1 MQDMA
6 LTYSEIMDYGR
17 GGKQYQ
23 PAEYGEIPGIRML
36 FHDLRKVIQ
45 SLVGP
50 ADTLEIALEEGDG
63 ELAKKSLG
71 RIRNSITC
79 VEEML
84 WNFSVPHPTASSK
97 DLSCDIGQVV
107 EDVVDSL
114 TPTLRK
120 KGIDIQRD
128 VKTPVYASISTADF
142 HRMILNLIVNA
153 AEAFDDEKGSSSIKV
168 AAKPVCEDWVEI
180 TVQDTGCGI
189 RREDFPTIFEV
200 GHTTKGDRGGSGLGL
215 AVVKQVVEASHG
227 TVRAWSQPGQGTRF
241 AVRLPNGRPHC
252 CNSGATV
259 VTVN

>member
-1 MQDMA
+1 MA
-6 LTYSEIMDYGR
+6 LTYSGIMDYGQ
-17 GGKQYQ
+17 GSKQYQ
-23 PAEYGEIPGIRML
+23 PAAYGEAPSVRML
-36 FHDLRKVIQ
+36 FHDLRKLIQ
-45 SLVGP
+45 SVVGP
-50 ADTLEIALEEGDG
+50 TDTLEIALEEGDG

-84 WNFSVPHPTASSK
+84 WNFSAPHPTASSK

-107 EDVVDSL
+107 EDVVGSL

-120 KGIDIQRD
+120 QGIEIQRN
-128 VKTPVYASISTADF
+128 VKTPVHASISKADF
-142 HRMILNLIVNA
+142 HRIILNLVVNA
-153 AEAFDDEKGSSSIKV
+153 TEAIDDERGSSSIKV
-168 AAKPVCEDWVEI
+168 AAESVCEDWVEI

-189 RREDFPTIFEV
+189 RHEDLPAIFEA

-227 TVRAWSQPGQGTRF
+227 TVCAWSQPGQGTRF
-241 AVRLPNGRPHC
+241 TVRLPNGQPQYC
-252 CNSGATV
+252 SSGAAV